1 MRDWTFDELPE
12 LMEVS
17 VGSGQRV
24 LGYPGLV
31 DDGDSV
37 SLRVYDTP
45 AEAQQAHRAGL
56 AAAVHAAVPRTTQ
69 VSREEPAGA
78 QPDGDAVHGA
88 RHAR

>member
-1 MRDWTFDELPE
+1 
-12 LMEVS
+12 MEVS

-37 SLRVYDTP
+37 SLRVFDTP

-56 AAAVHAAVPRTTQ
+56 LRLFMLQ
-69 VSREEPAGA
+69 FREQLKYLEKNLPGLTRWRCSSWRSARSMNC
-78 QPDGDAVHGA
+78 GDS
-88 RHAR
+88 